1 MASWGYDCSSIYH
14 NASMAYVS
22 CTIVF
27 PNEAF
32 SIAASM
38 ILFPLIIDVVQMM
51 ICFRA
56 A

>member
-1 MASWGYDCSSIYH
+1 MASWGYDCSRIYRTSSI
-14 NASMAYVS
+14 AYVS

-27 PNEAF
+27 ANEAF